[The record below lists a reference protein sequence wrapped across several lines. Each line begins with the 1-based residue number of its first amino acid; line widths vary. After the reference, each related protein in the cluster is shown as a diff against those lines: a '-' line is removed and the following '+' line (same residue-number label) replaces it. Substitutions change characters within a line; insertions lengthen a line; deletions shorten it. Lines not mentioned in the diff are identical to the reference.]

1 MYNRGAW
8 SRVRF
13 LVLVERPRLPTGCDG
28 HDEHS
33 APMDSGLSHEE
44 KGASENLGFR
54 RGRTSATKAM
64 RLTHTSPGK
73 RVLKRN

>member
-8 SRVRF
+8 SRVQF

-44 KGASENLGFR
+44 KRKE
-54 RGRTSATKAM
+54 TKKGLQRIWA
-64 RLTHTSPGK
+64 LDEEELQQPK
-73 RVLKRN
+73 Q